1 MPDRHNNVYSPKA
14 GETATTKGLASAP
27 DRVAGPERKPL
38 DGTIG
43 FIGLGHMGSAMAAN
57 LAAGGRTV
65 IGYLRE
71 PERNA
76 ELQALGIKPT
86 NTLADLFDCDIVI
99 TMLPDDAAVHEIV
112 FGSSP
117 ARTGLASGL
126 KPGALHL
133 SMSTISP
140 TMSSSIGAE
149 HGRRGQNY
157 VAAPVFGNPDA
168 AKARELFIVTAGQSD
183 QVERCRP
190 IFDLLGQRTFVIGSD
205 PASANLVKL
214 AGNAMT
220 ATTLEALGEVLALLR
235 KRGVEP
241 EKFLDVMTSTMFGS
255 RVHRI
260 YGAKMV
266 QQRYAPGFA
275 FPLALKDVRLALSE
289 ADAAGV
295 PMPSVDVVHERL
307 MTGVARGHAA
317 LDWSALALVSAEEAG
332 LESDSLKS
340 GA

>member
-1 MPDRHNNVYSPKA
+1 MQNADFHSVSVKKTIEASTGPSDRTPH
-14 GETATTKGLASAP
+14 GASIE
-27 DRVAGPERKPL
+27 GS
-38 DGTIG
+38 IG

-76 ELQALGIKPT
+76 KLQTLGITPT
-86 NTLADLFDCDIVI
+86 NKLTDLFECNIVI
-99 TMLPDDAAVHEIV
+99 TMLPDDAAAHEIV
-112 FGSSP
+112 FGGSSP
-117 ARTGLASGL
+117 AGAGLASGL
-126 KPGALHL
+126 KAGALHL

-140 TMSSSIGAE
+140 AMSSSIAAE
-149 HGRRGQNY
+149 HARCGQNY

-168 AKARELFIVTAGQSD
+168 AKSRELFIIPAGQPD
-183 QVERCRP
+183 QVDRCQR
-190 IFDLLGQRTFVIGSD
+190 IFDLLGQRTFVIGGD

-220 ATTLEALGEVLALLR
+220 ATALEALGEIIALLR

-241 EKFLDVMTSTMFGS
+241 EKFIDVMTSTMFGS
-255 RVHRI
+255 RVHKI

-266 QQRYAPGFA
+266 RQSYTPGFA

-289 ADAAGV
+289 ADAASV
-295 PMPSVDVVHERL
+295 PMPSVDVVHNRL
-307 MTGVARGHAA
+307 VAGVARGHGG
-317 LDWSALALVSAEEAG
+317 LDWSALALIAAEEVG
-332 LESDSLKS
+332 LESDNLKS